1 MATEEALLSEPLGY
15 RARVEFARTPDGW
28 DLALHHYP
36 GSRADAPPIV
46 LCAGYACNRHF
57 LDFDDRYSLARFL
70 ARRGFDVWMLE
81 LRGHGLSE
89 PLRRRPS
96 AWTFDEFVRFDVPTA
111 LAYVRAQAGKLP
123 VWIGHSMGGMVV
135 YAALGQ
141 DSTCGSMAD
150 VALAGLITIASPV
163 AFPPVA
169 SRMMRGLGQFLL
181 SLPFPERLP
190 QHDVLV
196 ALWAI
201 AGWSPGAAAIGMN
214 PANVDPRVFSRA
226 LRLFICNVPR
236 TMLRQLAQWSL
247 TGEFTSC
254 DGRIDYRAN
263 LHRITTP
270 ALIIGGAADRL
281 APPSTVRFAFDQ
293 IRSASKS
300 YREFGL
306 RQGDCADYGHIDL
319 VFGRHAP
326 EEVFATIHQ
335 WIERTVG
342 IQPQLPG

>member
-1 MATEEALLSEPLGY
+1 MAGQQTLSAAPLGY
-15 RARVEFARTPDGW
+15 RARIEFARTPDGW

-36 GSRADAPPIV
+36 GSRAGAPPII

-70 ARRGFDVWMLE
+70 ARQGLDVWVLE

-89 PLRRRPS
+89 PVHRRRS
-96 AWTFDEFVRFDVPTA
+96 AWTFDDFVRFDVPTA
-111 LAYVRAQAGKLP
+111 LAYVCDHAGRPP

-141 DSTCGSMAD
+141 DVSATAAN
-150 VALAGLITIASPV
+150 VPVAGLITIASPV

-196 ALWAI
+196 ALWAV
-201 AGWSPGAAAIGMN
+201 AGWSPGAATIGMN

-247 TGEFTSC
+247 SGEFTSC
-254 DGRIDYRAN
+254 DGRVDYRAN
-263 LHRITTP
+263 LHRITAP
-270 ALIIGGAADRL
+270 ALVIAGAADRL
-281 APPSTVRFAFDQ
+281 APPTTVRFAFDH
-293 IRSASKS
+293 ICSAAKS
-300 YREFGL
+300 YREFGVQ
-306 RQGDCADYGHIDL
+306 QGDAVDYGHIDL
-319 VFGRHAP
+319 IFGRRAP
-326 EEVFATIHQ
+326 EEVFAAIVR
-335 WIERTVG
+335 WIENVIVR
-342 IQPQLPG
+342 QPQLVR